1 MCPHADIRSLE
12 QDPKT
17 VTKLPTVRLR
27 LHRAEEIVEPY
38 TVAGEEAQQLGMQEG
53 GLPLRIRRTVYDLEG
68 RPIEYVIITYR
79 ADSYTFRIELSRDQE
94 T

>member
-1 MCPHADIRSLE
+1 
-12 QDPKT
+12 
-17 VTKLPTVRLR
+17 
-27 LHRAEEIVEPY
+27 
-38 TVAGEEAQQLGMQEG
+38 MQEG